1 MNTAMS
7 TLSRLFSPRRRV
19 TVVPVV
25 PDPADMGTCF
35 GLEMTLQRAPEP
47 LESERAARRAAEAA
61 RSDEA
66 AKAAADA
73 PPTAERRRWRPWASR
88 PARKSPLV
96 A

>member
-7 TLSRLFSPRRRV
+7 TLSRLFSPRRRAPV
-19 TVVPVV
+19 T

-35 GLEMTLQRAPEP
+35 GMEMTLQRASEP
-47 LESERAARRAAEAA
+47 LESERAAARQASAAAEAA
-61 RSDEA
+61 A
-66 AKAAADA
+66 AG
-73 PPTAERRRWRPWASR
+73 PPPMAERRRWRLWAAR

>member
-7 TLSRLFSPRRRV
+7 TLSRLFSPRRRA
-19 TVVPVV
+19 PVV

-35 GLEMTLQRAPEP
+35 GMEMTLQREPEP
-47 LESERAARRAAEAA
+47 LESERIARQAVASAEAA
-61 RSDEA
+61 GTT
-66 AKAAADA
+66 KAAATD
-73 PPTAERRRWRPWASR
+73 PPPAEKRRWRPWAAR